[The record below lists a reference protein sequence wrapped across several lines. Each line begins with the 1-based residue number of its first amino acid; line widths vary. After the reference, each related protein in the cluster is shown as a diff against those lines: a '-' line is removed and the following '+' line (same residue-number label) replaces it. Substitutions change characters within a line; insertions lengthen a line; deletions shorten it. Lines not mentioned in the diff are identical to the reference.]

1 MTVNG
6 NESHVGF
13 SIFDASEDCWQYNEN
28 ACFIAST
35 ESAAMEFLKVG
46 LTPANACRIQA
57 VSFEDVLRDFG
68 YSSGEYAM
76 EQEAFQRFEQLA
88 EASNIRFVAEPYDGD
103 ESLIVVELDDVAPHD
118 DE

>member
-1 MTVNG
+1 MTVNA

-13 SIFDASEDCWQYNEN
+13 SIFDSSEDCWEYNEN

-35 ESAAMEFLKVG
+35 ESAAMEFLKAG
-46 LTPANACRIQA
+46 STPAGACRIQA

-76 EQEAFQRFEQLA
+76 ELEAFQRFEQRA
-88 EASNIRFVAEPYDGD
+88 EASNVRFEAEPYDGD
-103 ESLIVVELDDVAPHD
+103 ESLIVVELDVAPHD